1 MGSVHG
7 HNAWPACCREPM
19 TGCEARASEAA
30 SPIGP
35 WQTPR
40 WKSGA
45 AANDAKRTP
54 PHQIRGADVT
64 EFRGRIYSA
73 KPSTMNA
80 LEFVVLPRMAL
91 ISFMSDASAQP
102 CAFSLLS
109 KARTTRRAGGVPSI
123 GVIVVDRM
131 T

>member
-1 MGSVHG
+1 MGSAHG
-7 HNAWPACCREPM
+7 HNAWPAGCREPM
-19 TGCEARASEAA
+19 TGCEARGE
-30 SPIGP
+30 
-35 WQTPR
+35 R
-40 WKSGA
+40 SGVSYWPL
-45 AANDAKRTP
+45 ANATVGERHAKRTP

-102 CAFSLLS
+102 CACSLLS